1 MSMSAESE
9 RHLEAILMVA
19 EEPVDAGVL
28 AQVLEVAVDVVRD
41 GLASLAARYEERGHG
56 FCLREVAGGWRFYS
70 HPDSAAYVQR
80 FVLESENPRLS
91 KAALETLAIVAY
103 RQPISRAQVAQ
114 IRGVNCDAVMRTL
127 VLRGLI
133 EVGGTDDGP
142 GQAALY
148 VTTPVFLERMGLRD
162 IGELP
167 PLAPFV
173 PGPDAAA
180 RWDEALADTEAA
192 AADPDIAARVRAK
205 IAEAAAVTPT

>member
-1 MSMSAESE
+1 MSAESE

>member
-1 MSMSAESE
+1 MSLSAESE

-28 AQVLEVAVDVVRD
+28 AQVLEVAVGAVRD
-41 GLASLAARYEERGHG
+41 GLAAMAERYEDRGHG

-133 EVGGTDDGP
+133 EAAGTDDGP

-148 VTTPVFLERMGLRD
+148 ATTSTFLERMGLRGLD
-162 IGELP
+162 ELP

-180 RWDEALADTEAA
+180 RWDVALSDSESA
-192 AADPDIAARVRAK
+192 AADPDIARRVRAK
-205 IAEAAAVTPT
+205 IAEAASVTHP

>member
-1 MSMSAESE
+1 MILSPENR
-9 RHLEAILMVA
+9 RHVEAILMVA
-19 EEPVDAGVL
+19 EEPVEVGIL
-28 AQVLEVAVDVVRD
+28 AQVLEVAVGDVAA
-41 GLASLAARYEERGHG
+41 GLAAMAAGYEADGHG

-70 HPDSAAYVQR
+70 HPDSAQYVQR

-133 EVGGTDDGP
+133 EAAGVDDGP
-142 GQAALY
+142 GQAALFA
-148 VTTPVFLERMGLRD
+148 TTPTFLERMGLRGLD
-162 IGELP
+162 ELP

-173 PGPDAAA
+173 PGPDDAA
-180 RWDEALADTEAA
+180 RWDAALADGDAP
-192 AADPDIAARVRAK
+192 ADPDIARRIRSK
-205 IAEAAAVTPT
+205 LAEVSEVSEAG

>member
-41 GLASLAARYEERGHG
+41 GLAPLAARYEERGHG

>member
-1 MSMSAESE
+1 MTLTAESE
-9 RHLEAILMVA
+9 RHVEAILMVA
-19 EEPVDAGVL
+19 EEPVDPGML
-28 AQVLEVAVDVVRD
+28 AQVLEVAVDDVRA
-41 GLASLAARYEERGHG
+41 GLASMAARYEEAGHG

-70 HPDSAAYVQR
+70 HPDSAQYVQR

-127 VLRGLI
+127 VLKGLI
-133 EVGGTDDGP
+133 EAAGTDDGP
-142 GQAALY
+142 GQASLY
-148 VTTPVFLERMGLRD
+148 ATTSTFLERMGLRGLD
-162 IGELP
+162 ELP

-180 RWDEALADTEAA
+180 RWDVALADAETA
-192 AADPDIAARVRAK
+192 AADPDIAARIRAK
-205 IAEAAAVTPT
+205 IAEAAAIAGS